1 MNLVEK
7 MNASK
12 EKETVQYT
20 IVELFEMLKEKVAEN
35 NSLKAQII
43 DQGQRFNDQSQTVR
57 DLEHWNKNQYQLIK
71 QNESNYQSL
80 QHLLQKLIDDQYTTM
95 RPSMAYEI
103 QKALRGE
110 HENTN

>member
-1 MNLVEK
+1 MIHSEV
-7 MNASK
+7 
-12 EKETVQYT
+12 TVQYT
-20 IVELFEMLKEKVAEN
+20 IVELFEMLKEKVAEI

-110 HENTN
+110 HD

>member
-110 HENTN
+110 HEDTN

>member
-1 MNLVEK
+1 MIHSE
-7 MNASK
+7 
-12 EKETVQYT
+12 ETVQYA
-20 IVELFEMLKEKVAEN
+20 IVELFEMLKEKVAEI

-110 HENTN
+110 HD

>member
-1 MNLVEK
+1 MIHSE
-7 MNASK
+7 
-12 EKETVQYT
+12 ETVQYT
-20 IVELFEMLKEKVAEN
+20 IVELFEMLKEKVAEI

-110 HENTN
+110 HD

>member
-1 MNLVEK
+1 MNLIEK

-20 IVELFEMLKEKVAEN
+20 IVELFEMLKEKVAEI

-95 RPSMAYEI
+95 RPSMAFEI

-110 HENTN
+110 H